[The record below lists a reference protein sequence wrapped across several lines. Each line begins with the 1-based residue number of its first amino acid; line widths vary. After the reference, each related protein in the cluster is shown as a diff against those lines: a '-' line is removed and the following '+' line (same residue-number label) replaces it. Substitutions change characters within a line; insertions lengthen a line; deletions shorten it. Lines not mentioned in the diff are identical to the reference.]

1 MLRYDRT
8 TYLSLLFKFTLSEK
22 LINSQCESDV
32 LLFLESM
39 NIVFIFVLYLYW
51 INYII
56 IYFFSNLFCSIQR
69 IHDNYIITSQL
80 YYLLLPAQELLV
92 IFEAFVYGLNILSLS
107 PRFGPIGTVLL
118 SKTLRTFCL
127 PLRSQSHLLSIFVL
141 QVQHLL

>member
-8 TYLSLLFKFTLSEK
+8 TYLSLLFKFTLSGK

-39 NIVFIFVLYLYW
+39 NIVFIFVLYLYL

-56 IYFFSNLFCSIQR
+56 IYFFSKLFCSI
-69 IHDNYIITSQL
+69 H
-80 YYLLLPAQELLV
+80 YLLLPVQELLV
-92 IFEAFVYGLNILSLS
+92 IFEAFVYGLIILSLS

>member
-8 TYLSLLFKFTLSEK
+8 TYLSLLFKFTLSGK

-39 NIVFIFVLYLYW
+39 NSIFIFVLYLYL
-51 INYII
+51 INCII
-56 IYFFSNLFCSIQR
+56 IYFFSNLFYSI
-69 IHDNYIITSQL
+69 H
-80 YYLLLPAQELLV
+80 YLLLPVQELLV

-107 PRFGPIGTVLL
+107 LRFGPIGTVLL